1 MRRDIIRLKTA
12 VQCCAIARRYKRTS
26 MRFFFALQE
35 KMKGTQRLPG
45 SFFGAADET
54 KSEPEAPAS
63 VTCLSMNFTR
73 WSSENSQYICQP
85 ILWAST
91 TNWNLDYKGLCKYTI
106 STNCIPHS

>member
-1 MRRDIIRLKTA
+1 M
-12 VQCCAIARRYKRTS
+12 S

-45 SFFGAADET
+45 SFFGAVDET

-73 WSSENSQYICQP
+73 WSSENS
-85 ILWAST
+85 
-91 TNWNLDYKGLCKYTI
+91 
-106 STNCIPHS
+106 